1 MWTEK
6 NENMKHR
13 LKILNVTNIFFTL
26 PYFFGDQLTYFTKK
40 GYDISI
46 VCSPDSNLKLFAEK
60 HGCKFKEIFVPRVIA
75 PKQIFVCLWQLSRYM
90 KNEKFDIVCG
100 HTPVGGLLA
109 IVAAWLVGVKKRV
122 FFRHGLV
129 YETSVGLKRNLLIG
143 AEKLA
148 SRLATHVVCVSPYL
162 IEQSITD
169 GLTDKKKM
177 ILLNIGSCNGI
188 DAIKKFNKENLNE
201 EYLQNLRLKWNIQ
214 RDDFV
219 IGFTGRMVKDKG
231 IEELVAAF
239 KKINLKYSN
248 CKLLLVGMME
258 ERDSISPNT
267 ANEINTNPKI
277 IYTGLILKNI
287 EYYYAMMDVLV
298 LCTHREGFGSSLL
311 EAAAMEV
318 PTLTT
323 NHSGSKDAIV
333 ENVTGRYIVM
343 NDVESIVDKV
353 CDYIEN
359 EDLRKR
365 HGRQG
370 RDWVLENFQQEVI
383 WKEIEKKIYNS

>member
-1 MWTEK
+1 
-6 NENMKHR
+6 MKQR

-26 PYFFGDQLTYFTKK
+26 PYFFGDQLTYFVKK

-46 VCSPDSNLKLFAEK
+46 VCSPDDNLKAFAEK

-75 PKQIFVCLWQLSRYM
+75 PKQIIVCLWQLLRYM

-109 IVAAWLVGVKKRV
+109 IISAWLMRVKKRV

-129 YETSVGLKRNLLIG
+129 YETSVGFKRKLLIS

-162 IEQSITD
+162 IERSIAD

-188 DAIKKFNKENLNE
+188 DAKKKFNKENLDKGSLQTLRQKWGVNE
-201 EYLQNLRLKWNIQ
+201 
-214 RDDFV
+214 DDFV

-231 IEELVAAF
+231 IEELVVAF
-239 KKINLKYSN
+239 KIINSKYNNS
-248 CKLLLVGMME
+248 KLLLVGMLE
-258 ERDSISPNT
+258 ERDSVSPET
-267 ANEINTNPKI
+267 LKEIKENPNI
-277 IYTGLILKNI
+277 IHTGLILKNI

-343 NDVESIVDKV
+343 NNVESIVDKV

-370 RDWVLENFQQEVI
+370 RDWILKNFQQEVI
-383 WKEIEKKIYNS
+383 WKEIEQKIYNS